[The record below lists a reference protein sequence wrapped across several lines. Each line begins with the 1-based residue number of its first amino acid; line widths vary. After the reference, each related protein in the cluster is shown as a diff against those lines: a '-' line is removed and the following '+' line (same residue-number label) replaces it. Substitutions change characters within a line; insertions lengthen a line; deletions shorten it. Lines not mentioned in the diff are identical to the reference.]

1 MTPRVYLVVVTGLVV
16 TLLACV
22 VGIVALA
29 MSERSIPDVLQNLA
43 IGNLTGLVGLL
54 VRPPTASGV

>member
-29 MSERSIPDVLQNLA
+29 LQNHTIPDVLQNLA

-54 VRPPTASGV
+54 VRPPNTTGG